1 MQMLTFLFCFLCL
14 HVAQSS
20 RQVPESAMSVALCES
35 RLACVTSSDV
45 SGFHAVRLKVFET
58 FVDESALLLRLLL
71 FVDEAN
77 PLRKQNQFHAS
88 NADDLFERLRLNF
101 AVDQHVLE
109 RVEDQRD
116 ETSASAARYELL
128 HFKLTHSILEH
139 LRGAQTVLLRVF
151 RSRSSSEHE
160 LVVDVPLCVQSAR
173 EIAGVALC
181 LRPVFG
187 NKALATV
194 PHFFRHNAEHVDFV
208 MAFARSE
215 VDRAFMTESLANAS
229 VKGQVL
235 VSPHDLLAE
244 TGQVVDDVS
253 DQFLLLQKCLMRAP
267 KFGARFSAA
276 FDLDEYVVSDS
287 RQSAPLSSRS
297 TLRAKLDALPRDT
310 AAVLIEMFGCCP
322 RRGMSTKVIASPWGV
337 SSVEVHGSSVTKPV
351 CFLHPHANH
360 RGLAAA
366 SSVYART
373 IEMCGNGTTVH
384 FGTHLLHF
392 DVLHIERALA
402 SPKAIAKGTVC
413 EFDKK
418 QQCTKVG
425 WAWRRPALFPGG
437 FKVCKR

>member
-1 MQMLTFLFCFLCL
+1 MLTLTLLFLS
-14 HVAQSS
+14 VAQSS

-45 SGFHAVRLKVFET
+45 SGFQHAVRLKVFET
-58 FVDESALLLRLLL
+58 FLDESALLLRLLL

-77 PLRKQNQFHAS
+77 PLRKQNLFHAA
-88 NADDLFERLRLNF
+88 NADDLFDRLRLNF
-101 AVDQHVLE
+101 AIDQHVLA
-109 RVEDQRD
+109 RVEKQRN

-128 HFKLTHSILEH
+128 HFKLTHGILEH
-139 LRGAQTVLLRVF
+139 LRGAPTVLLRVF
-151 RSRSSSEHE
+151 RSTSPSQHE

-173 EIAGVALC
+173 EIRGVVLC

-187 NKALATV
+187 IKALATV

-208 MAFARSE
+208 IAFARSE
-215 VDRAFMTESLANAS
+215 ADRAFMTESLANTS
-229 VKGQVL
+229 LKGRVL

-267 KFGARFSAA
+267 AEFGARFSAA
-276 FDLDEYVVSDS
+276 FDLDEYVVADS

-297 TLRAKLDALPRDT
+297 TLSAKLDALPRDT

-322 RRGMSTKVIASPWGV
+322 RRGISTKVIASPWGV
-337 SSVEVHGSSVTKPV
+337 SSVEVHGSSVTNPV
-351 CFLHPHANH
+351 CFLRHHANH
-360 RGLAAA
+360 IGLAAA
-366 SSVYART
+366 ASVYART

-384 FGTHLLHF
+384 FGTHLLHL
-392 DVLHIERALA
+392 DVLKIERALA
-402 SPKAIAKGTVC
+402 SPKAIAKGTLC

-418 QQCTKVG
+418 RQCTLVG
-425 WAWRRPALFPGG
+425 WAWRRPTRLPGGG
-437 FKVCKR
+437 FKVCT